1 MRLLKGRA
9 HDKNARVPIDNAH
22 APQKAGA
29 DRPFLLASPAM
40 AAVLNNPP
48 ASKHWT
54 FADLAQF
61 DESERYEIYDGQL
74 IPMAPSPDFHHQE
87 IAANLHLLLSGFVR
101 PRQLGKLVFAPAD
114 VVLSD
119 DNVVQPD
126 LLFIA
131 KENLGIIQK
140 QVHGAPDLVVE
151 ILSPSTLRYDRQNK
165 LELYARFGVK
175 EYWIV
180 DPANRSL
187 EILVFEG
194 NRFAVHSIAAE
205 TGLAES
211 KVLPGLSI
219 DVAHIFGE

>member
-1 MRLLKGRA
+1 
-9 HDKNARVPIDNAH
+9 
-22 APQKAGA
+22 
-29 DRPFLLASPAM
+29 M

-48 ASKHWT
+48 ATKRWT

-61 DESERYEIYDGQL
+61 DETERYEIYDGRL
-74 IPMAPSPDFHHQE
+74 IPMAPAPDFHHQE
-87 IAANLHLLLSGFVR
+87 ISTKLLVLIAGFVF
-101 PRQLGKLVFAPAD
+101 PRQLGKVVGAPVD

-131 KENLGIIQK
+131 NENLGIIQK

-151 ILSPSTLRYDRQNK
+151 ILSPSTLRYDRQDK

-187 EILVFEG
+187 EILTLEDK
-194 NRFAVHSIAAE
+194 RFAVHSVVAE
-205 TGLAES
+205 TGLADS
-211 KVLPGLSI
+211 KVLAGLSI
-219 DVAHIFGE
+219 DVAQVFSE